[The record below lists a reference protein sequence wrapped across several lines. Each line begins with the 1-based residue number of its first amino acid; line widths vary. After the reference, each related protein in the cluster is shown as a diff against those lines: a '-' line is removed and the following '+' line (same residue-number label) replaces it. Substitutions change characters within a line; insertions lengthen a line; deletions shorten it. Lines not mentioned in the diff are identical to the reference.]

1 MRAYVLNRY
10 GGPESAVLQ
19 ERPSVEPAPDQVRI
33 RVHAAGLNPVDYKT
47 RDGVLKPIYRY
58 RLPVVLGSELAG
70 VVDAIGTHVSN
81 ARVGDRV
88 YVRVAK
94 EDLGAFADYCCVDA
108 ALIAAM
114 PDQLSFEQAAAV
126 PLAALTAL
134 QCLRDEI
141 KVAAGMRL
149 LISGGAGGV
158 GCFAIPL
165 AKWLGASVTTTAS
178 ARGDALVRRLGADE
192 VIDYTSASPR
202 EQAGRFD
209 AALDL
214 VGGSALRD
222 CFVAVR
228 RGGRVV
234 SIAAVPEPR
243 TALIDLDRNW
253 PLAALFLLAS
263 TPILALAGWHGV
275 SYRYK
280 FMHPS
285 RADLQILAGLIED
298 GTLPVQIDR
307 VFEFDQ
313 IAEAMAYLEAGHAK
327 GKVVVR
333 MLAQN

>member
-10 GGPESAVLQ
+10 GGPEAASLQ
-19 ERPSVEPAPDQVRI
+19 ALPGPEPGTGQVRI

-47 RDGVLKPIYRY
+47 RAGVLKPIYRY
-58 RLPVVLGSELAG
+58 PLPVVMGSELAG
-70 VVDAIGTHVSN
+70 VVDAIGAQVSDI
-81 ARVGDRV
+81 AVGDRV
-88 YVRVAK
+88 FTRVAK
-94 EDLGAFADYCCVDA
+94 EDLGAFADFACVDA
-108 ALIAAM
+108 ALVAPM
-114 PDQLSFEQAAAV
+114 PSNLSFEQAAAV

-134 QCLRDEI
+134 QCLRDELD
-141 KVAAGMRL
+141 AGRGMRL
-149 LISGGAGGV
+149 LITGGAGGV

-178 ARGDALVRRLGADE
+178 ARGDALVRRLGANE

-202 EQAGRFD
+202 EQAGSFD

-253 PLAALFLLAS
+253 LLAALFLLIS
-263 TPILALAGWHGV
+263 LPTLLLAAWHGV
-275 SYRYK
+275 RYRYK

-285 RADLQILAGLIED
+285 SADLRMLAGLIED
-298 GTLPVQIDR
+298 GTLQVQIDR
-307 VFEFDQ
+307 VFEFEQ
-313 IAEAMAYLEAGHAK
+313 IAEAMAFLEAGHAK

-333 MLAQN
+333 MLP